1 MKSTLKQGG
10 DPSNSSKDKKVASTL
25 HSKKRKGKTIK
36 TVFSS
41 CHRTTSGTALFLCKD
56 EQGKS
61 CLALEFKTTMNER
74 KEIVFPTNLL
84 NDKKNYGP
92 YCQIQGTRFGC

>member
-1 MKSTLKQGG
+1 MKSTLKQGR
-10 DPSNSSKDKKVASTL
+10 DPSNSSKDKKVTSTL
-25 HSKKRKGKTIK
+25 HSKKRKGKPMK

-41 CHRTTSGTALFLCKD
+41 CQRTTSGTGLFLCKD

-61 CLALEFKTTMNER
+61 CLALEFMTTMNER

-92 YCQIQGTRFGC
+92 YCQIQGTSLGC

>member
-10 DPSNSSKDKKVASTL
+10 DPSNSSKIKKVASTL

-41 CHRTTSGTALFLCKD
+41 CQRTTSGTALFLCKD